1 MRIYL
6 SGGTG
11 LVGSNVLKVAV
22 ERHNAHV
29 FATVHKRQP
38 SLPIEYECG
47 VVDIHDRC
55 QVFRSVQ
62 SFRPDA
68 IVHCAVVNDLPR
80 IYQDRALGW
89 RSYVESTRFLTQAAN
104 EVGAKMI
111 LLSSDW
117 VFDGTQAPA
126 DETTPPNPINYYGVL
141 KVVGETLLAATGDN
155 WAVARVAGVNGVHW
169 ARPEVTLSQN
179 AGLGNLALAVA
190 NALGQNRPLA
200 LWEGD
205 VNMRGN
211 PTLATEIGEMIMRI
225 IELERCGIF
234 HCCGGESVSR
244 LELAQ
249 ATARIF
255 GLDAS
260 LIQNAPPDAT
270 DSGSL
275 VGIPVP
281 KDTTLES
288 RRTSAQLGYQALGLA
303 GLLQGLRRQLETGG
317 IETS

>member
-6 SGGTG
+6 TGGTG

-29 FATVHKRQP
+29 FATVHRRQP
-38 SLPIEYECG
+38 NPPIEYECG
-47 VVDIHDRC
+47 AVDIHDRS
-55 QVFRSVQ
+55 QAVQ
-62 SFRPDA
+62 SVLAFRPNA

-89 RSYVESTRFLTQAAN
+89 QSYVESTRYLTQAAN

-117 VFDGTQAPA
+117 VFDGTQALA

-141 KVVGETLLAATGDN
+141 KVVGETLLAATGGN
-155 WAVARVAGVNGVHW
+155 WAVARVAGVNGVPW
-169 ARPEVTLSQN
+169 ARPEVALSQN

-190 NALGQNRPLA
+190 NALGQNRSFA
-200 LWEGD
+200 LWQGD

-225 IELERCGIF
+225 IEMDLCGIF
-234 HCCGGESVSR
+234 HCCGGQGATR
-244 LELAQ
+244 LELAE
-249 ATARIF
+249 ATAWIF
-255 GLDAS
+255 GLDAG
-260 LIQNAPPDAT
+260 LIHCTSPDAH
-270 DSGSL
+270 DPASL
-275 VGIPVP
+275 TGIPVP
-281 KDTTLES
+281 RDTRLDFGSTAERLAYEPIDLVETLH
-288 RRTSAQLGYQALGLA
+288 QLRQ
-303 GLLQGLRRQLETGG
+303 QLETGH
-317 IETS
+317 I